1 MENEENRIVETVD
14 EEGNVI
20 SFELYDIIE
29 VEEQEYALLLP
40 IDDDDDKDSDEGEL
54 VIMRLTQD
62 GEEYIFETIDSD
74 EEFDKVAEYIENMDE
89 EDEEE

>member
-14 EEGNVI
+14 EDGNVI

-29 VEEQEYALLLP
+29 LEEQEYALLLP
-40 IDDDDDKDSDEGEL
+40 IDDDDDQDSEEGEL

-74 EEFDKVAEYIENMDE
+74 DEFNKVAEYIESMDE
-89 EDEEE
+89 ENEEE